1 MLNNLSICRKRL
13 DLHWGYE
20 YYFMRT
26 KSKLVSMKV
35 SKIFWVAR
43 ERIFCCDLLQRS
55 QCFCCF
61 KKPTKKVLYSSA
73 LWNVAFIR
81 EFHLQR
87 KYVSICRFWKPVFLF
102 PINTFQRRLALNLI
116 SGVPSFL
123 RGPQAPDDN
132 GARLCACLFAAYLMS
147 GVPFFFRGP
156 HGELFW
162 ILLVAEHALY
172 SCLLTL

>member
-1 MLNNLSICRKRL
+1 MLNNLSICRKSL

-35 SKIFWVAR
+35 SKIFWVTR

-73 LWNVAFIR
+73 LWSVAFIR

-87 KYVSICRFWKPVFLF
+87 KYVSMCRFWKPVFLF
-102 PINTFQRRLALNLI
+102 SNKHLSTSIGLEPHIRGAIFLKGTAGPGRQRRTT
-116 SGVPSFL
+116 V
-123 RGPQAPDDN
+123 
-132 GARLCACLFAAYLMS
+132 RLLVCS
-147 GVPFFFRGP
+147 IP
-156 HGELFW
+156 HVW
-162 ILLVAEHALY
+162 CTILLQR
-172 SCLLTL
+172 STWRTLLDTSGGGACAV